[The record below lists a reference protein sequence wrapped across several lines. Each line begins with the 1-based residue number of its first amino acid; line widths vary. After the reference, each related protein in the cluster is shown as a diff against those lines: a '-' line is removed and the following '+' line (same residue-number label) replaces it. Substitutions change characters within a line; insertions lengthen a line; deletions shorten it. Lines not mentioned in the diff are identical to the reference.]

1 MRGRRSRRAE
11 SSAFTS
17 RPGAGSIQAWWW
29 SWSTRRRPHRRHGP
43 RNALVLRLPL
53 GALIALVSAALVP
66 GYAAPPAWGT
76 AAAAMPPLVALDDD
90 KEEKEK
96 EKEEKEKE
104 EKEKEEQP
112 KDDSNPPGGQGPP
125 ASPPGQSSPPPVATP
140 AAPPAPPKAS
150 PSPAPPPA
158 SKAKAEPKASKP
170 SAKASTKAE
179 PKKPKAAA
187 AKITATPTQVATPSV
202 GAPSQPAPTS
212 TRVSGATGGSSV
224 GAGSGGGAQT
234 AQTPAVS
241 SGGAQTAQTPAV
253 SSGGAR
259 SVQTPD
265 VSSGGASPEGRSSGA
280 GSAGTAQPPVT
291 APGRPVP
298 RGFRATPARF
308 LASSRRRA
316 RGTTLTFVLRKA
328 GRVRFIVLGRAPD
341 CRPLGRFSRAAR
353 RGPNRIRFLG
363 RLRGKPLPAGRY
375 TIVAEVM
382 RARRW
387 KPLARVTVVVLAPN
401 RELSRARAN
410 APARAECRRAPV
422 TALSVGHSRAAT
434 LPPSSLAAATV
445 RSSAAAAAQPQP
457 GSGGVAGASAAERSA
472 SAEADSDPISDLP
485 VLSAIIPENSV
496 VPPMVLGLVALVAV
510 AIGGVFLMALV
521 LKFVRHTWEP

>member
-1 MRGRRSRRAE
+1 MRGRRSRRAG

-29 SWSTRRRPHRRHGP
+29 SWSTRRRPHRCHGP

-66 GYAAPPAWGT
+66 GNVAPPGWGT
-76 AAAAMPPLVALDDD
+76 AAAAVPPLVALDDD
-90 KEEKEK
+90 KEKEEKEK
-96 EKEEKEKE
+96 EKEEK
-104 EKEKEEQP
+104 P

-125 ASPPGQSSPPPVATP
+125 ASPPGQSSPPPGTTP
-140 AAPPAPPKAS
+140 SAPPPAPKAPPA
-150 PSPAPPPA
+150 PAPPPA
-158 SKAKAEPKASKP
+158 SKAKAEPKASSKP
-170 SAKASTKAE
+170 SDKASTKAE

-187 AKITATPTQVATPSV
+187 AKITATPSQVATPSA
-202 GAPSQPAPTS
+202 GTPSQPAPTS
-212 TRVSGATGGSSV
+212 AGVSGAIGGSSV
-224 GAGSGGGAQT
+224 GGGGSGGGAQST
-234 AQTPAVS
+234 
-241 SGGAQTAQTPAV
+241 QTPAV

-265 VSSGGASPEGRSSGA
+265 VSSGGASPEGQSSGA

-291 APGRPVP
+291 TPVRPVP
-298 RGFRATPARF
+298 RGFRATPVRF
-308 LASSRRRA
+308 LTSSDTRRA
-316 RGTTLTFVLRKA
+316 SGTTLTFVLRKA
-328 GRVRFIVLGRAPD
+328 GRVRFTVLGRAPD
-341 CRPLGRFSRAAR
+341 CRPLGKFSRAAR

-401 RELSRARAN
+401 RKLSRARAS
-410 APARAECRRAPV
+410 APARAECRRALV
-422 TALSVGHSRAAT
+422 TAVSVGQSGAAT

-445 RSSAAAAAQPQP
+445 RSSAGAAGQLQPA
-457 GSGGVAGASAAERSA
+457 SGGVAGASATERSA
-472 SAEADSDPISDLP
+472 SREGDSDPISDLP
-485 VLSAIIPENSV
+485 VLSAIIPENSS
-496 VPPMVLGLVALVAV
+496 VPPLVLGLVALVAV
-510 AIGGVFLMALV
+510 ALGALFLMALV
-521 LKFVRHTWEP
+521 LKFVRQTWQP